1 MGEHGIVRNNYP
13 YDLEKCT
20 SAVPYR
26 GYTIEQQ
33 MASTGGA
40 DICVGGNEDT
50 WLIRV
55 LDVVVLMVVSLR
67 VCGPGGLE
75 LASYLM

>member
-1 MGEHGIVRNNYP
+1 
-13 YDLEKCT
+13 
-20 SAVPYR
+20 
-26 GYTIEQQ
+26 

-67 VCGPGGLE
+67 VCRPGGVSGGLA

>member
-1 MGEHGIVRNNYP
+1 MHERSS
-13 YDLEKCT
+13 L
-20 SAVPYR
+20 PYR

-40 DICVGGNEDT
+40 DICVGNEDII

-67 VCGPGGLE
+67 VCGPGGLA

>member
-1 MGEHGIVRNNYP
+1 
-13 YDLEKCT
+13 
-20 SAVPYR
+20 
-26 GYTIEQQ
+26 

-40 DICVGGNEDT
+40 DICVGNEDII

-55 LDVVVLMVVSLR
+55 LDVVVLMVVCR
-67 VCGPGGLE
+67 PGGLA

>member
-1 MGEHGIVRNNYP
+1 MV
-13 YDLEKCT
+13 
-20 SAVPYR
+20 
-26 GYTIEQQ
+26 
-33 MASTGGA
+33 STYGG

-67 VCGPGGLE
+67 VRVCVGQEDLR
-75 LASYLM
+75 LLHT